1 MRLAASRTIV
11 SSGNQV
17 ARLSLRHITFV
28 LPIILLHVACGL
40 VFVVSASK
48 LALVIFALSSVVQM
62 FGITAGYH
70 RLLAHRSFKTSRQF
84 QFVLALFGVL
94 AGQNGPL
101 WWISHHRYHHRH
113 SDREKDLHSP
123 THGFFWSHMGWLF
136 SPGCVQA
143 RLNLVPDL
151 AAMWELVLL
160 ERASWL
166 VNVTCG
172 ALLYFAGEAWHA
184 ADPDAQINGLQLVFW
199 GAIASKVCVYHA
211 VWSAN
216 SICHCLGQRRYTT
229 RDNSRNNV
237 VVALLT
243 FGDGWHNNHHYL
255 PNSARH
261 GFCWWELDI
270 NFMVLSLLSRLG
282 IVWDLRL
289 PAPDRL
295 PERTHYYCRR
305 EAKAVRE

>member
-1 MRLAASRTIV
+1 
-11 SSGNQV
+11 
-17 ARLSLRHITFV
+17 
-28 LPIILLHVACGL
+28 
-40 VFVVSASK
+40 VFVVGASK
-48 LALVIFALSSVVQM
+48 LALVIFALSSVAQM

-143 RLNLVPDL
+143 RSNLVPDL

-166 VNVTCG
+166 VNLACG
-172 ALLYFAGEAWHA
+172 VLLYFAGDAWHA
-184 ADPDAQINGLQLVFW
+184 ADPGGQINGLQLVFW
-199 GAIASKVCVYHA
+199 GAIASKVYVYHA
-211 VWSAN
+211 VWSTN
-216 SICHCLGQRRYTT
+216 SICHCFGQRRYST

-243 FGDGWHNNHHYL
+243 FGDGWHHNHHYF

-270 NFMVLSLLSRLG
+270 NFVVLSLLSRLG

-289 PAPDRL
+289 PTADRL
-295 PERTHYYCRR
+295 TERTHYSCRR
-305 EAKAVRE
+305 GVEAVRE